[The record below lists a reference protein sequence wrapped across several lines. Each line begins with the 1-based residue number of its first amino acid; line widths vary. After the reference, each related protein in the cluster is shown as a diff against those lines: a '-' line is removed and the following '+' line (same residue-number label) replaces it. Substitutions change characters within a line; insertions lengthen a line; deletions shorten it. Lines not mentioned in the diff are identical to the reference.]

1 MVSQNLPFGE
11 PLAPKRPT
19 MRKIRP
25 PENTLKNTPCKI
37 AENVQ
42 KWSPNG
48 GDTFYPFDGF
58 GLFFGVLLPRWL
70 LEAPKTP
77 KSRKITKSM
86 KKMRHFFQASG
97 LQLWPGRPSSRPQS
111 QVQQVDFTADLQT
124 RTNPWPQSL
133 QCWICSGLHIR
144 REVDLLRLVFGGA
157 AMTRRRRLQY

>member
-19 MRKIRP
+19 MRKISP

-42 KWSPNG
+42 NWSPNG
-48 GDTFYPFDGF
+48 DEFFIFFMVLASFLGSCFQDGSWRPHKLQNQ
-58 GLFFGVLLPRWL
+58 GTN
-70 LEAPKTP
+70 AKN
-77 KSRKITKSM
+77 M
-86 KKMRHFFQASG
+86 KKIRHFFQASG

-111 QVQQVDFTADLQT
+111 QVQQVDFTAELQT
-124 RTNPWPQSL
+124 RTHQRPQSL

-157 AMTRRRRLQY
+157 AMPRRRRLQ